1 MEHLKKHA
9 AILYTAHRMSSDSG
23 IYSVGMPLLRIVLL
37 CAAVLAVSLG
47 SCTSLIPQGEQGL
60 VGKDPRLVFTG
71 KQLLDQAP
79 MQLDDDHP
87 NADWGLALVWFGD
100 HFLLSADRNVTPGL
114 LTQSFQVQAVTDIPL
129 LKRGQMIA
137 LGSCRENGR
146 PISRVAAVVLYDHTQ
161 EWFTGIVAA
170 WAYDPAQNA
179 FVEYPTQNLRCL
191 NRLFGV
197 DLTPPPVSA
206 LLPTAAAPPGY

>member
-1 MEHLKKHA
+1 M
-9 AILYTAHRMSSDSG
+9 G
-23 IYSVGMPLLRIVLL
+23 LLLL
-37 CAAVLAVSLG
+37 CTAGAAALLV
-47 SCTSLIPQGEQGL
+47 SCTSLIPQGEKGYIGQNP
-60 VGKDPRLVFTG
+60 VLVFTG
-71 KQLLDQAP
+71 KQLLDQTP
-79 MQLDDDHP
+79 MQLDEDHP

-114 LTQSFQVQAVTDIPL
+114 LTQSFQVQAIADIPL

-146 PISRVAAVVLYDHTQ
+146 PISRVTAVVQYDHTQ
-161 EWFTGIVAA
+161 EWFTDIVAA
-170 WAYDPAQNA
+170 WAYDPSQNI
-179 FVEYPTQNLRCL
+179 FIEYPTQNLRCL

-206 LLPTAAAPPGY
+206 LLPSAAAPPGY